1 MQIFREV
8 YANVYFRAVFLAN
21 VYFTYTCGKP
31 YSAILSPPARE
42 QRTERKPSR
51 MRKLILIALAAT
63 CTLTLCAAK
72 EYEWPQLPEGTLPD
86 SEVSTNVTIHV
97 NMSRLDE
104 FALRIEAANC
114 VSNEVMVAIGH
125 DVDEDGDLSFDET
138 AFRRDATHQPPR
150 LRPVVESRQGREAR
164 RRRSRRSSDRMH
176 REQAFLDKN
185 SIGGNGD
192 ERHKLASRRHTCRAR
207 VLRAYCSDVDAQAA
221 QGGVCQLHG
230 DATLP

>member
-8 YANVYFRAVFLAN
+8 YANVYFKAVFLAN

-42 QRTERKPSR
+42 KRTERTPSR

-86 SEVSTNVTIHV
+86 SEVLTNVTLHV

-104 FALRIEAANC
+104 FALRIEASNC

-125 DVDEDGDLSFDET
+125 DADEDGDLSFDET
-138 AFRRDATHQPPR
+138 AFVFGIDCGSRYLADYAAGHVLDEVGETLRLSHRDFDPSWNLAK
-150 LRPVVESRQGREAR
+150 VVKRGEGA
-164 RRRSRRSSDRMH
+164 
-176 REQAFLDKN
+176 
-185 SIGGNGD
+185 
-192 ERHKLASRRHTCRAR
+192 
-207 VLRAYCSDVDAQAA
+207 VDAVVTECIANKRFSIRIR
-221 QGGVCQLHG
+221 
-230 DATLP
+230 

>member
-1 MQIFREV
+1 
-8 YANVYFRAVFLAN
+8 
-21 VYFTYTCGKP
+21 
-31 YSAILSPPARE
+31 
-42 QRTERKPSR
+42 
-51 MRKLILIALAAT
+51 
-63 CTLTLCAAK
+63 
-72 EYEWPQLPEGTLPD
+72 
-86 SEVSTNVTIHV
+86 
-97 NMSRLDE
+97 MSRLDE

-138 AFRRDATHQPPR
+138 AFVFGIDCGSRYLADYAAGRVLDDVDETLRISHRDFDPSWNLAK
-150 LRPVVESRQGREAR
+150 VVKRGEGEVDAVVTV
-164 RRRSRRSSDRMH
+164 
-176 REQAFLDKN
+176 
-185 SIGGNGD
+185 GGNGD